1 MWGQDA
7 FKSLIGQ
14 NHLLSL
20 TTGEQVTGRLG
31 WQSEFLKQ
39 SWWNVLYSS
48 IHWHIEEAWGLNC
61 LFPTDHLVSFCEISS
76 NIHFNVFSSTG

>member
-1 MWGQDA
+1 MCGQDA

-20 TTGEQVTGRLG
+20 TTGEHVTGRLG

-39 SWWNVLYSS
+39 S
-48 IHWHIEEAWGLNC
+48 
-61 LFPTDHLVSFCEISS
+61 
-76 NIHFNVFSSTG
+76 

>member
-1 MWGQDA
+1 MQGQDA

-20 TTGEQVTGRLG
+20 NNGEQVTGRLG

-39 SWWNVLYSS
+39 S
-48 IHWHIEEAWGLNC
+48 
-61 LFPTDHLVSFCEISS
+61 
-76 NIHFNVFSSTG
+76 